1 MTHESTAVGLASAY
15 SNATTASGDWWR
27 DAVIYQVYVRS
38 FADSDGDGIGDLRGV
53 RSRLPHLARL
63 GVDAVW
69 LTPFYVSPQADG
81 GYDVADYR
89 AVDPLFGDLADAEEL
104 VRAAHALGLRVIV
117 DVVPNHTSERHP
129 WFRAALAGEPGA
141 RERYLFRRGRGTD
154 GDLPP
159 NDWESI
165 FGGPAWTRVA
175 DGEWYLHL
183 FAPEQPDL
191 DWNHPEVTAE
201 FDSVLRFWL
210 DLGVDGFR
218 IDVAHG
224 MVKAEG
230 LPDIGRGAQAT
241 LIGAEPLPFFDQD
254 GVHKIHR
261 AWRRLLDSYEGPRI
275 GVAEAWAPTSE
286 RLALYVRPDEL
297 HQAFNFRFLTCPWDP
312 AAMRTVIDESLSAT
326 TAVGAPTTWV
336 LSNHDVVRHVTRYG
350 GGPQGLARARA
361 AALLMLALPGSAY
374 LYQGEELGLP
384 EVTDLPDTARQ
395 DPAFRRGRPPIPTP
409 RPEPAPQTEP
419 EAGPQAGTASRPQ
432 ARPSNRP
439 EAHVATGPEAGS
451 GTGPEARSGPEAGSG
466 TGGAPDLLTAPQA
479 HGAARPE
486 AGSGTG
492 PEAHGAARPEAAPH
506 ITAEPNPTG
515 PEAGTAIWSQAR
527 PSSRPEARGAAGPE
541 ADPHTAPQ
549 AHGATGPEAA
559 PHITAEPNP
568 TGPEAGTRAAPQA
581 HGTARPE
588 AAPHITAEPNPT
600 GPEAGTRAAPQA
612 HGATGPEAGSGT
624 GPEARSG
631 GGGAPDLLTA
641 PEAAGQDGLRD
652 GCRVPLPWAGA
663 EPPYGFGPA
672 GSWLPQ
678 PDAWAGL
685 SVAAQTGDPHST
697 LELYRAALELRRA
710 LPGLGA
716 PEAGGPADPR
726 GMRWQSAPDGVLL
739 FTRPGFACTLNTRP
753 DPVELPAPG
762 RPVLSSAP
770 VETDGRTVRLPADSC
785 TWWTP

>member
-15 SNATTASGDWWR
+15 SNTTTASGDWWR

-89 AVDPLFGDLADAEEL
+89 AVDPLFGDLADADEL

-141 RERYLFRRGRGTD
+141 RERYLFRRGRGAD

-191 DWNHPEVTAE
+191 DWTHPEVAAE

-241 LIGAEPLPFFDQD
+241 LIGSEPLPFFDQD
-254 GVHKIHR
+254 GVHAIHR

-312 AAMRTVIDESLSAT
+312 EAMRAVIDESLSAT

-350 GGPQGLARARA
+350 GGPGGLARARA

-384 EVTDLPDTARQ
+384 EVTDLPDASRQ
-395 DPAFRRGRPPIPTP
+395 DPAFRRGRRRPIPTP
-409 RPEPAPQTEP
+409 RPEPDPHTAPGP
-419 EAGPQAGTASRPQ
+419 KAEAGPGAVPAWQTTPQAHGTPRPQDAPPEPNPRPAAPQAHGSLRPQ
-432 ARPSNRP
+432 AGPGA
-439 EAHVATGPEAGS
+439 EAGPEAGS
-451 GTGPEARSGPEAGSG
+451 GTGPEAGSGTGSGPEAG
-466 TGGAPDLLTAPQA
+466 GG
-479 HGAARPE
+479 
-486 AGSGTG
+486 
-492 PEAHGAARPEAAPH
+492 
-506 ITAEPNPTG
+506 NG
-515 PEAGTAIWSQAR
+515 PEAGGTPAR
-527 PSSRPEARGAAGPE
+527 PQADRQPWPEAGPVPRPQ
-541 ADPHTAPQ
+541 DAP
-549 AHGATGPEAA
+549 P
-559 PHITAEPNP
+559 EPNP
-568 TGPEAGTRAAPQA
+568 RPAAPQA
-581 HGTARPE
+581 HGSLRPE
-588 AAPHITAEPNPT
+588 A
-600 GPEAGTRAAPQA
+600 
-612 HGATGPEAGSGT
+612 
-624 GPEARSG
+624 G
-631 GGGAPDLLTA
+631 GGAAPDLLTA
-641 PEAAGQDGLRD
+641 PEAEGQDGLRD

-678 PDAWAGL
+678 PDTWAGL

-716 PEAGGPADPR
+716 PEAGGPADPG
-726 GMRWQSAPDGVLL
+726 GMRWEAAPDGVLL
-739 FTRPGFACTLNTRP
+739 FTRPGFACTLNTRA